1 MDQQQLEETREV
13 IAWWED
19 RQRRHIDDADV
30 PLTAIVG
37 EYLRQRHG
45 TGCAPTLNE
54 EQVTGIMA
62 RYDQH
67 GHPRPRCP

>member
-1 MDQQQLEETREV
+1 MDHQQLEETREA

-37 EYLRQRHG
+37 EYFRQRQG
-45 TGCAPTLNE
+45 AGRALTLNE
-54 EQVTGIMA
+54 EQVTAIIA

-67 GHPRPRCP
+67 GHPRPRCL